1 MPKKKRKRG
10 SQPSDCSGS
19 GTASVNKRGGGAGG
33 SSHLSEDMAIIDFP
47 HARLR
52 RVMLEED
59 ASGALVRGV
68 KKEALL
74 AMNLTVNYFLKDLV
88 VQVAQEAMKNQ
99 SSASSVKLKT
109 EDLQTVIG
117 ANKNFNYLTTIF
129 SKATDGNA
137 EVKVVEEIK
146 SMAKRNEKVDKLKQ
160 SDILQPTSMLQLA
173 AEAGEHSWSVLG
185 AKESQVEGEVMN
197 FDEEEGTSSD
207 DDW

>member
-1 MPKKKRKRG
+1 
-10 SQPSDCSGS
+10 
-19 GTASVNKRGGGAGG
+19 
-33 SSHLSEDMAIIDFP
+33 
-47 HARLR
+47 
-52 RVMLEED
+52 MLEED

-146 SMAKRNEKVDKLKQ
+146 SRAKRNEKVDKLKQ

>member
-1 MPKKKRKRG
+1 MPKKKRKRE

-19 GTASVNKRGGGAGG
+19 GTASVNKRGDGAGG

-99 SSASSVKLKT
+99 SSA
-109 EDLQTVIG
+109 G
-117 ANKNFNYLTTIF
+117 
-129 SKATDGNA
+129 
-137 EVKVVEEIK
+137 
-146 SMAKRNEKVDKLKQ
+146 
-160 SDILQPTSMLQLA
+160 
-173 AEAGEHSWSVLG
+173 HSNPSLLFWGS
-185 AKESQVEGEVMN
+185 N
-197 FDEEEGTSSD
+197 
-207 DDW
+207 